1 MGVEPAI
8 PRYQDLLWP
17 TLEVLRGET
26 QPLGFGSILEKLTDT
41 QHSTAEQRAAHQ
53 AGERATE
60 FVREDEIGTFR
71 AAYIV
76 LGRRKRLNFAVLASW
91 AGVGVAVLAA
101 GAALL
106 QADVTKDQNREAQR
120 ESLITVVGEI
130 APDVAA
136 RQTAKGES
144 EHTLAQALT
153 AYAAQGAELINELP
167 AGSTPPI
174 DGYEV
179 GLAFENVDDYADA
192 LKWFDRASAAPGPA
206 NYRTSALE
214 DEAAIRFGLGGSP
227 NAMAAR
233 AEVQRAI
240 LLWTTAVDV
249 PASLL
254 GYETAWVELDD
265 LRAAAPANC
274 LWADRQ
280 LVAAS
285 RLVSRLERAK
295 VTGYVTELDPLLRA
309 ADAAVLNCSHGTAQ
323 TFGPGGEPAATT

>member
-1 MGVEPAI
+1 MRLARPQTLGRVALAEPAV
-8 PRYQDLLWP
+8 PFPY
-17 TLEVLRGET
+17 VG
-26 QPLGFGSILEKLTDT
+26 
-41 QHSTAEQRAAHQ
+41 
-53 AGERATE
+53 
-60 FVREDEIGTFR
+60 
-71 AAYIV
+71 V
-76 LGRRKRLNFAVLASW
+76 LGRRRAS
-91 AGVGVAVLAA
+91 ADTARRVDEDVAP
-101 GAALL
+101 AALL
-106 QADVTKDQNREAQR
+106 
-120 ESLITVVGEI
+120 G
-130 APDVAA
+130 
-136 RQTAKGES
+136 
-144 EHTLAQALT
+144 LASASGGCRGPRN
-153 AYAAQGAELINELP
+153 AVWV
-167 AGSTPPI
+167 
-174 DGYEV
+174 V

-240 LLWTTAVDV
+240 LLWTTAVDM

>member
-192 LKWFDRASAAPGPA
+192 LKWFDRASAARPRELPHVRPRGRSGNPFRIGRQPKRDGSSSRGPTR
-206 NYRTSALE
+206 NS
-214 DEAAIRFGLGGSP
+214 
-227 NAMAAR
+227 
-233 AEVQRAI
+233 
-240 LLWTTAVDV
+240 AVDHGSGC
-249 PASLL
+249 ASFPV
-254 GYETAWVELDD
+254 GIRNGVGGAGRFEGC
-265 LRAAAPANC
+265 RA
-274 LWADRQ
+274 
-280 LVAAS
+280 S
-285 RLVSRLERAK
+285 
-295 VTGYVTELDPLLRA
+295 
-309 ADAAVLNCSHGTAQ
+309 
-323 TFGPGGEPAATT
+323 